1 MEATISPFEGTT
13 DDRSPFGSRP
23 DISPG
28 FLLWRT
34 TLRWQRAVGAA
45 LKPLGL
51 THVQFV
57 LLASVWWLTEQARN
71 QAELPIQAQVAAH
84 AEADVMMTSSVLRTL
99 ESRGLVTRTTDP
111 ADARVKRLAVTEE
124 GRRRAVE
131 AVAVVEAVD
140 AGFFSRARDRNQV
153 LDVLRQLADVPPEEP
168 R

>member
-1 MEATISPFEGTT
+1 MSALDDQSPFA
-13 DDRSPFGSRP
+13 SRP
-23 DISPG
+23 DASPG

-34 TLRWQRAVGAA
+34 TLRWQRAVAVA

-57 LLASVWWLTEQARN
+57 LLASVWWLSEQAHTPS
-71 QAELPIQAQVAAH
+71 ELPNQAQVAAH

-99 ESRGLVTRTTDP
+99 EARGLVTRAPDP
-111 ADARVKRLAVTEE
+111 ADARVKRLAVTDE

-140 AGFFSRARDRNQV
+140 ASFFSRARDRALV
-153 LDVLRQLADVPPEEP
+153 LDVLRQLAGVPSKES

>member
-1 MEATISPFEGTT
+1 MSTLSERP
-13 DDRSPFGSRP
+13 PFGSRP
-23 DISPG
+23 EVSPG

-34 TLRWQRAVGAA
+34 TLRWQRAVAAA

-57 LLASVWWLTEQARN
+57 LLASVWWLSEQARSPS
-71 QAELPIQAQVAAH
+71 ELPIQAQVAAH

-99 ESRGLVTRTTDP
+99 EARGLVTRRPDP
-111 ADARVKRLAVTEE
+111 ADARVKRLAVTDQ
-124 GRRRAVE
+124 GRRRALD

-140 AGFFSRARDRNQV
+140 ADFFSRAHDRALV
-153 LDVLRQLADVPPEEP
+153 LDVLRQLAGIPSEES

>member
-1 MEATISPFEGTT
+1 MAVEGRRASALDHQPPFA
-13 DDRSPFGSRP
+13 SRP
-23 DISPG
+23 DVSPG

-34 TLRWQRAVGAA
+34 TLRWQRAIAAA
-45 LKPLGL
+45 LKPLDL

-57 LLASVWWLTEQARN
+57 LLASTWWLTEQARTPS
-71 QAELPIQAQVAAH
+71 ELPIQAQVAAH

-99 ESRGLVTRTTDP
+99 EARGLVTRTQDP

-140 AGFFSRARDRNQV
+140 ADFFSRANDPALV
-153 LDVLRQLADVPPEEP
+153 LHVLRQLAGIPDEEP